1 MARNDRFGPDR
12 PDAIRLTRRI
22 RVWSIFGIWMFILVF
37 FVMPIAFGV
46 AAFVLPAAFFGA
58 LLLATVRSARR
69 PGSADSECLAR
80 DELRAAT
87 AAEPVAVHG
96 VWSRGVRV
104 RGEAAPHGL
113 LAFDGTDLWFETT
126 DGEVRMEAPIR
137 SVGLAGP
144 PTSMRPQLDLVI
156 DGVEQTIRFLPT
168 WDLGAMFVGPVIAG
182 EWYAQLREL
191 GAR

>member
-1 MARNDRFGPDR
+1 MAKKDRFGPNR
-12 PDAIRLTRRI
+12 ADAVRLTRRI
-22 RVWSIFGIWMFILVF
+22 RVWSIISIWMFILVF

-46 AAFVLPAAFFGA
+46 TLFVLPAAFFGA
-58 LLLATVRSARR
+58 LLVASVRSARR
-69 PGSADSECLAR
+69 PGSADAECLER
-80 DELRAAT
+80 DELRHAT
-87 AAEPVAVHG
+87 KDAPVAVHG

-104 RGEAAPHGL
+104 RGEAPPHGL
-113 LAFDGTDLWFETT
+113 LACDGTDLWFESV
-126 DGEVRMEAPIR
+126 DGQVRMDAPIR